1 MRYKKVVAG
10 LLAICLIV
18 NIVPTTVMAE
28 TLSQGTDTTQE
39 YTDESSENNQTQ
51 TTEPDAGDNSAED
64 NNVNNDNADNNSAE
78 DNNVNN
84 DNADNNSAD
93 QSDTETNETG
103 SNERTETEVPE
114 NTAQEGD
121 SDVSVTA
128 TDGKFTLEQ
137 LKQANISGLTISD
150 DNTKVTASSVEALIL
165 LSHCTAAE
173 QQNLIIDINITGIE
187 VDLTTTTTGPDGQ
200 QYTFAG
206 FGSEEVPFSG
216 QITGQKPVIKANRAI
231 FSGLSS
237 SATVISG
244 QQINWTGDGSS
255 PMLAD
260 VYVLTGGAEA
270 GIPMAFLNG
279 TGAIVGKV
287 KGDGTF
293 KIGNQITYSSMVSIN
308 GNNHAGL
315 LCNILESGSV
325 QITNDYEFPTEGYT
339 ISATAGN
346 AGGLIGQMNEGTQ
359 LIVDKAGINL
369 TALSVNAT
377 AGNAG
382 GLIAQMDAGAQ
393 IVVNQAI
400 VLDKPSVTASVNAG
414 GFIGQATNVLFAETN
429 QKITLTSPTVTA
441 TAGGTVGGII
451 GRYELSGKGNQ
462 TFPTCIDITDPVLQ
476 INQASNGNGYIGG
489 YFGVLS
495 LKNGTD
501 YTIGDKTEAITLHI
515 TMNNSN
521 YIRAYGAVAGC
532 VQGDLNNGVLN
543 ALYLKKLKITS
554 DYYGTKRSQARY
566 HGGVIG
572 ELGATGNSNAAV
584 YLEADTIE
592 VEDTNPYAYNDNDPY
607 ATIDRCAFGGIVGL
621 SAKGSVSKIRN
632 IQINTGTGEISKGGG
647 SVGFAEAGS
656 AVELSGTTDFS
667 KVRYAKYWSAG
678 QIVGGQDSAL
688 IYARGDGEENG
699 WILER
704 CLSNYASQNNDIGNY
719 GHVIRLKAEGT
730 TTGLSS
736 TLIGI
741 NDATHQINLASPSD
755 TNFLDGALI
764 TNTDDFALLNIA
776 WSTHGAFPV
785 AGVTAA
791 NYTNLQ
797 TQTITLDGDVDLT
810 GTGITGV
817 SRDSQQDEMEYSG
830 TINGQN
836 HTIKLALG
844 ETFGL
849 RNGNKIAK
857 GAEGGG
863 KLYPYKWGSY
873 YNHTAIGM
881 FAQARGNVNQLT
893 VAGQITMSNVSDFS
907 CVGGFAA
914 KAKGSTVF
922 SGVKIEEK
930 ITIDAPNTKK
940 TYIGGV
946 FGEATDSSG
955 GNIEVTFQNNSIV
968 KPDITIQELNSN
980 SDSYINAGSIIGY
993 GSNQFHK
1000 LACNGLTV
1008 GGTIEANG
1016 SNYNYAYVGGLIAR
1030 AAQGGL
1036 ARIEIQN
1043 LSYEGFKIDA
1053 PEAQKVCGGL
1063 FGSIWANV
1071 GVFMGLN
1078 DNSDETFTGT
1088 KLTVTDATINAPKAN
1103 VGGLVYRSSGRWE
1116 IRKKGI
1122 DMQKF
1127 VVNAG
1132 KDVGLLV
1139 CHGERGREILEK
1151 ADTEIAALYL
1161 TTTTYWKDEND
1172 YSYKIGENVSVN
1184 CAGVYDEF
1192 VAYTAASADAIT
1204 TNNVNGIISIATKN
1218 REGVAESE
1226 NKCTTYENR
1235 TEFGKQ
1241 HKTNACSRYYYDLD
1255 QCYKDA
1261 YNNMNGRIDTQ
1272 SELMLW
1278 GAYQYADKSLK
1289 NYFIYDNGETTLRND
1304 ATSTIIGGESENGLA
1319 VLDMRK
1325 YSYYPVNLGVSGM
1338 TVQNVTIKF
1347 YNEDIEKAESNN
1359 KSTKK
1364 TANSQHYT
1372 MHCGLFLNYTNLN
1385 DSDKKEYTI
1394 NVNNVKFQGTIGK
1407 TALGS
1412 GVIFGGNVE
1421 GSSVNGILYPITM
1434 NLNNVTLDGFS
1445 VYDCGESYAPLL
1457 INQLSNY
1464 TTLTATGI
1472 KATSEYEKNTE
1483 KKSAS
1488 SLIGNVGSEN
1498 GNQINMTFSE
1508 IALPDKTVVNG
1519 GIFTHATLL
1528 ESFQYAADGIAVA
1541 TYNFT
1546 KSEDWN
1552 GTDHIHKVT
1561 YGKEISASEEYAEL
1575 QLWYFDEEG
1584 YGIAKENGGNVVYS
1598 DENKNT
1604 DFSSYLPYV
1613 CNKHVNTQ
1621 GYAHEIRVN
1630 QRPVSITTGCGT
1642 YGDPYK
1648 ITSEKQMK
1656 HIAEYLATRNA
1667 QKDWAIRVTTDQ
1679 STMCTGENNHDEV
1692 YQYDGKG
1699 SWVSVSDKTTTLSN
1713 TVMHLYMLSAYYDI
1727 QGNKETTTG
1736 IFGTQTLEKETSNT
1750 GKTLTLTDFQGF
1762 GSEAYPFRGV
1772 ITCTDKNNPTTIIL
1786 KGSGTGNGLIPYSY
1800 GSVVKDI
1807 NVSYQN
1813 DKQLGITKSIS
1824 YTANSTSDY
1833 YSATFF
1839 GGVIGSIMGGD
1850 NIIDNVSVDMST
1862 NWLGLSGN
1870 RSYLAQIGG
1879 YVGSIVGGGVIFRNM
1894 DGKTGLTT
1902 TQVSGANPASTSTAN
1917 LYVNPYVGRVLDGY
1931 AFSEGCTVENTNKNY
1946 KINELSVQNDK
1957 CITTTGES
1965 TSKVNRTNPMQT
1977 EVKDAQGLL
1986 VLSAIVN
1993 SGAAA
1998 GGDTAGTGTY
2008 GTNAYSGNIDASDAN
2023 GKYRFGNGVYGKVRN
2038 ASYSHIGENCTSA
2051 EGDIINDFAL
2061 SVSDDR
2067 NSPGYNAAGQEAQ
2080 MASTLDKATNAP
2092 YLVTKYANP
2101 ATFYIG
2107 GNARST
2113 SIVLSQKGTYDMS
2126 GYGTGYQGIS
2136 ARYRSYALYSSI
2148 VKYPLSE
2155 RVVPWITNVDG
2166 KNSILKVNMPVLE
2179 YSDDDFHAASIGG
2192 LFNVLRQVPD
2202 EVPADQQETYHM
2214 LQNLTI
2220 GSNNSTEKSVITLS
2234 YVGVSLSGF
2243 GNNNQYNVG
2252 VGGFAGSTAGVS
2264 AGVKQVSTANVR
2276 CKEVKLQ
2283 NLDINSPASAGGLF
2297 GNTGRGAGANTDI
2310 GILIG
2315 QSSNS
2320 YNNYFGL
2327 NLIDCTYDRLNITG
2341 KYASGGFAG
2350 YVDSGANELIS
2361 SVKNT
2366 TGAELEIGVSS
2377 TITAS
2382 TGTSY
2387 AGGIFGSVKTNLE
2400 INNTGDESSY
2410 KNVIVKGT
2418 TISATTNAGGYVGQ
2432 VENSNNATY
2441 YNINNAVFK
2450 DGNVTANSNIGGL
2463 IGNSESKQNNS
2474 INKCN
2479 IENSQL
2485 NTENGYRQAGGLIGR
2500 IGNGQIGITHSKVQ
2514 GLTVYGKFSGGLIG
2528 EIIGTVTIEDTE
2540 ITGTESKKNRINS
2553 TDGASGIYGR
2563 LSTNNPII
2571 MKRCQVKYTEI
2582 TTTQWSASA
2591 FSGDIH
2597 VSSGKNASISIYDSS
2612 AQHIKITAPF
2622 SGGMAGQMRGSL
2634 TAANIV
2640 MNDVEIIGKQN
2651 NNGLSGTIIS
2661 DPGSGAKYIY
2671 VAGISMQNINM
2682 KDKNGKVA
2690 DNLYGYTSEAS
2701 KEAIGKKCYFAF
2713 ADYTGTSLKKE
2724 GTVLQPGTETDN
2736 LLDVT
2741 GTSPYAVTSPK
2752 STLKVEK
2759 NGKEQF
2765 LYGDGAAWTK
2775 SGNVFNVNAQTIV
2788 NEKENSTNGHFS
2800 YKNTGVATFDFE
2812 AAFSTYNENQKKEKS
2827 TNSNFPVLRISGG
2840 DVTAISSYLDILTNG
2855 GFSAANALNTST
2867 TKHVV
2872 VSADVYSYKDANTFI
2887 YDAAQSSALR
2897 VTTDKNGQISFS
2909 ATTDYDN
2916 DKNRFILLTATFAE
2930 NGHSYNLQVPV
2941 LVRRMLEVDFTATLT
2956 HGTHFKSSEYDGLTS
2971 HVLDS
2976 YDSTITGYI
2985 TYVYNSAMKKY
2996 TDYGWQSYVDAGGDI
3011 GQIMDKHI
3019 ICNLPAGTHL
3029 SLVDCQDN
3037 NKTVYYHDI
3046 TDDEAQNR
3054 EVLLSNFVNTSG
3066 MKFIQKSIGELL
3078 GAKVEKSV
3086 AGKFIKVD
3094 ENGKPDGGK
3103 DDQTYPAPT
3112 VRIKGKDGYEYYRLA
3127 GTGETGA
3134 YNVMIDEDALKS
3146 GTTSNV
3152 SENYYLV
3159 ITVPSTSTN
3168 ETFINGGIDTN
3179 LNISVPKHINC
3190 LLRDNKAEATLDPK
3204 YNSASTYQ
3212 ISKGYEQELTESLGD
3227 DVGPIKLISVLDSK
3241 LQVSIKDKITFPNG
3255 QAYLTTDQLYQ
3266 KFTSSIQVNHN
3277 VNGTLDTSTSS
3288 FPSGTSG
3295 TVHYYVYTENDG
3307 NRTYYSYDGKAWSDG
3322 SYDKQEVTNGGYVWT
3337 SDGGNMELVLS
3348 TDGTM
3353 ENAIS
3358 LEGVRNKIKGTDNT
3372 ASTTFYIEAIMEVT
3386 LPTAGLD
3393 VIPESKLA
3401 GNAPENY
3408 AKLMYTSLVSTEKD
3422 SLSYSNNRASL
3433 SANKTKVSYYRDE
3446 PEGVKLTYDADYIDQ
3461 LGINLL
3467 DLGQNV
3473 DVDKNYAN
3481 IDTTALYDLSS
3492 MKNLKETLLK
3502 SNGVRFT
3509 IKVLPKNTTG
3519 TLEEYGD
3526 VLEDASKYLTVEVN
3540 SPGYE
3545 NFTESKGTWSW
3556 NIPKKVY
3563 VDNAEN
3569 PTELKNSNIFDGSI
3583 FTQAIRLKVNVKNV
3597 ENMNHFYSNYK
3608 VLLSAEILNSND
3620 TTIEGTYKNDNI
3632 IYTITKI
3639 KTEFVDETSN

>member
-10 LLAICLIV
+10 LLAFCLIV

-39 YTDESSENNQTQ
+39 CTDESNENNQTQ

-64 NNVNNDNADNNSAE
+64 NNVNNDNADNN
-78 DNNVNN
+78 N
-84 DNADNNSAD
+84 AD

-103 SNERTETEVPE
+103 SNERTETAVPE

-150 DNTKVTASSVEALIL
+150 DNTKVTATASSVEALIL

-173 QQNLIIDINITGIE
+173 QQNLTIDINITGIE

-216 QITGQKPVIKANRAI
+216 QITGQRPVIKANRAI
-231 FSGLSS
+231 FGGLSS

-244 QQINWTGDGSS
+244 QQINWAGNGSS

-260 VYVLTGGAEA
+260 VYVLTDGAEA

-287 KGDGTF
+287 KGNGTF
-293 KIGNQITYSSMVSIN
+293 KIGNQITYRNMVSIN
-308 GNNHAGL
+308 GTNHAGL

-325 QITNDYEFPTEGYT
+325 QITNDYEFPTKGYT

-359 LIVDKAGINL
+359 LIMDESGINL
-369 TALSVNAT
+369 SALSVSAI

-382 GLIAQMDAGAQ
+382 GLIGQMDAGAQ

-414 GFIGQATNVLFAETN
+414 GLIGQATNVLFAETN
-429 QKITLTSPTVTA
+429 QKITLTSPAVTA

-495 LKNGTD
+495 LKEGTD
-501 YTIGDKTEAITLHI
+501 YTIGNTDKAVTLNV
-515 TMNNSN
+515 TMKHSEN
-521 YIRAYGAVAGC
+521 IQAYGALSGC
-532 VQGDLNNGVLN
+532 VFGDGVLN
-543 ALYLKKLKITS
+543 TVRIRNVKVVS
-554 DYYGTKRSQARY
+554 DYGETNKTDANF
-566 HGGVIG
+566 HGGLIG
-572 ELGATGNSNAAV
+572 VLGEKGKSASAI
-584 YLEADTIE
+584 YLEAEQIKIE
-592 VEDTNPYAYNDNDPY
+592 EPYPYVYNNKDNSLNGY
-607 ATIDRCAFGGIVGL
+607 VARTYNQAFGGIVGL
-621 SAKGSVSKIRN
+621 VAEMCVLKIGD
-632 IQINTGTGEISKGGG
+632 IKVDTKDSLISEGGG
-647 SVGFAEAGS
+647 VVGYLEKASVA
-656 AVELSGTTDFS
+656 ELSGTTDLS
-667 KVRYAKYWSAG
+667 GVSYDAYWSAG
-678 QIVGGQDSAL
+678 QIAGGQDCAL
-688 IYARGDGEENG
+688 IYARGDGNGNG
-699 WILER
+699 WTFER
-704 CLSNYASQNNDIGNY
+704 GRAAQNNDIVSY
-719 GHVIRLKAEGT
+719 GEVIRLQAEGT
-730 TTGLSS
+730 STGLSS
-736 TLIGI
+736 TLIQI
-741 NDATHQINLASPSD
+741 EEATHQVKLASPSD
-755 TNFLDGALI
+755 NNFLDGADI
-764 TNTDDFALLNIA
+764 NNTDEFALLSIVWN
-776 WSTHGAFPV
+776 TYGVFPL
-785 AGVTAA
+785 AGVTTG

-797 TQTITLDGDVDLT
+797 TSNITLHGNVDLT

-817 SRDSQQDEMEYSG
+817 SRDSEKDRSGNGEKEGLIYSG
-830 TINGQN
+830 TINGN
-836 HTIKLALG
+836 GNIIKLALG

-849 RNGNKIAK
+849 KSGIPVPE

-863 KLYPYKWGSY
+863 KIYPYKWGNC
-873 YNHTAIGM
+873 YNHTAIGL
-881 FAQARGNVNQLT
+881 FARSKGDVNNLVLDGSITFSNISDRVSAGGLAAMLEKNANAKLSGLT
-893 VAGQITMSNVSDFS
+893 V
-907 CVGGFAA
+907 
-914 KAKGSTVF
+914 K
-922 SGVKIEEK
+922 EK
-930 ITIDAPNTKK
+930 ITADAPNGKYLYVGGVYGYATVGNPKK
-940 TYIGGV
+940 ETIELEITDDSKIQPEIKVQKVTQTSDKNVYVGGVLGYTGEGFHRLRCTGVTIGGSITV
-946 FGEATDSSG
+946 SG
-955 GNIEVTFQNNSIV
+955 
-968 KPDITIQELNSN
+968 D
-980 SDSYINAGSIIGY
+980 
-993 GSNQFHK
+993 
-1000 LACNGLTV
+1000 
-1008 GGTIEANG
+1008 
-1016 SNYNYAYVGGLIAR
+1016 NYNYAYVGGLIAR
-1030 AAQGGL
+1030 TNRSL
-1036 ARIEIQN
+1036 ILSRIEIEK
-1043 LSYEGFKIDA
+1043 LSYDGFEINAPNAKKI
-1053 PEAQKVCGGL
+1053 CGGL
-1063 FGSIWANV
+1063 FGSLWYNV
-1071 GVFMGLN
+1071 GVYFME
-1078 DNSDETFTGT
+1078 ETDATEGIYAGT
-1088 KLTVTDATINAPKAN
+1088 KLTIKDTSINAPNAS
-1103 VGGLVYRSSGRWE
+1103 VGGLAYRSSGIWE

-1122 DMQKF
+1122 DMMSLDIK
-1127 VVNAG
+1127 AG
-1132 KDVGLLV
+1132 DAVGLLV
-1139 CHGERGREILEK
+1139 CHGERGTETVVNNGK
-1151 ADTEIAALYL
+1151 AEFPGLYL
-1161 TTTTYWKDEND
+1161 KTTEYWDD
-1172 YSYKIGENVSVN
+1172 GTDFSYRIGQGVSITG
-1184 CAGVYDEF
+1184 AKEFDEF

-1226 NKCTTYENR
+1226 GNCTTYVNR
-1235 TEFGKQ
+1235 TGFGEN
-1241 HKTNACSRYYYDLD
+1241 HKINVTSRYYYDLD
-1255 QCYKDA
+1255 KCYTDS
-1261 YNNMNGRIDTQ
+1261 YNKTNGRVDTPE
-1272 SELMLW
+1272 ELMLW
-1278 GAYQYADKSLK
+1278 SAYQYADTSLK
-1289 NYFIYDNGETTLRND
+1289 NYFIYDNGNTTLRND
-1304 ATSTIIGGESENGLA
+1304 ATSTIIGGESENRLA

-1325 YSYYPVNLGVSGM
+1325 YSYYPVNLGVSEM

-1364 TANSQHYT
+1364 TADSQHYT
-1372 MHCGLFLNYTNLN
+1372 MHCGLFLNYTNSN

-1421 GSSVNGILYPITM
+1421 GSSVNGTLYPITM

-1483 KKSAS
+1483 KRSAS

-1508 IALPDKTVVNG
+1508 IALPDKTVANG

-1552 GTDHIHKVT
+1552 GTNHIHKVT
-1561 YGKEISASEEYAEL
+1561 YGKEISASEEYPEL

-1598 DENKNT
+1598 DENKNM

-1642 YGDPYK
+1642 YGHPYR

-1699 SWVSVSDKTTTLSN
+1699 SWVSVRDKTTTLSN

-1727 QGNKETTTG
+1727 QGSKETTTG
-1736 IFGTQTLEKETSNT
+1736 TFGTQTLEKETSNT
-1750 GKTLTLTDFQGF
+1750 GKTLTLTDFRGF

-1807 NVSYQN
+1807 DVSYQS
-1813 DKQLGITKSIS
+1813 DTQLGITKSIS
-1824 YTANSTSDY
+1824 YTANSTSEY

-1902 TQVSGANPASTSTAN
+1902 TQVSGADPASTSTAN

-1946 KINELSVQNDK
+1946 KINELSEHNDK

-1965 TSKVNRTNPMQT
+1965 TLKVNRTNPMQT

-2008 GTNAYSGNIDASDAN
+2008 GTNAYSGNIDASDAS

-2038 ASYSHIGENCTSA
+2038 ASYSHIGENSTSA
-2051 EGDIINDFAL
+2051 EGDISNDFAL

-2067 NSPGYNAAGQEAQ
+2067 KSPGYNAAGQEAQ
-2080 MASTLDKATNAP
+2080 MASTLDNATNAP

-2113 SIVLSQKGTYDMS
+2113 SIVLSQNGIYDMS

-2155 RVVPWITNVDG
+2155 RVVPWITSVDG
-2166 KNSILKVNMPVLE
+2166 KDSILKVNMPVQE

-2202 EVPADQQETYHM
+2202 EVPADQRETYHM

-2234 YVGVSLSGF
+2234 YVGDSLSGF

-2327 NLIDCTYDRLNITG
+2327 NLIDCTYDSLNITG

-2350 YVDSGANELIS
+2350 YVDSGANGLIS

-2366 TGAELEIGVSS
+2366 TGAELEIGASS

-2410 KNVIVKGT
+2410 KNVIVKST

-2441 YNINNAVFK
+2441 NIYNAVFK
-2450 DGNVTANSNIGGL
+2450 DGNVTANRNIGGL
-2463 IGNSESKQNNS
+2463 IGNSESTQNNS

-2479 IENSQL
+2479 IENSRL
-2485 NTENGYRQAGGLIGR
+2485 NTENGNRQTGGLIGR
-2500 IGNGQIGITHSKVQ
+2500 IGNGQIGITHSTVQ
-2514 GLTVYGKFSGGLIG
+2514 GLTVYGEYSGGLIG
-2528 EIIGTVTIEDTE
+2528 EVIGTVTVEDTE
-2540 ITGTESKKNRINS
+2540 ITGTESEKTIINS
-2553 TDGASGIYGR
+2553 RNGASGIYGR

-2571 MKRCQVKYTEI
+2571 MKRCQVNYTEI
-2582 TTTQWSASA
+2582 TTEQWSASA

-2597 VSSGKNASISIYDSS
+2597 YSIGINASISIYDSS

-2640 MNDVEIIGKQN
+2640 MNDVEIIGRQN

-2661 DPGSGAKYIY
+2661 DPGSNTKYIY

-2682 KDKNGKVA
+2682 KDKNGKAA
-2690 DNLYGYTSEAS
+2690 DNLYGYASEAS

-2724 GTVLQPGTETDN
+2724 GTVLQPGTETDD

-2759 NGKEQF
+2759 NRKEQF

-2800 YKNTGVATFDFE
+2800 YKNTGVDTFDFE

-2840 DVTAISSYLDILTNG
+2840 DVTVISSYLDILTNG

-2872 VSADVYSYKDANTFI
+2872 VSADVYSYKDADTFI

-2916 DKNRFILLTATFAE
+2916 DKNRFILLTVTFTE
-2930 NGHSYNLQVPV
+2930 NGYSYNLHVPV

-3046 TDDEAQNR
+3046 TDEEAQKQ

-3066 MKFIQKSIGELL
+3066 IKFIQKSIGELL

-3086 AGKFIKVD
+3086 SGKFIKVD

-3103 DDQTYPAPT
+3103 DDKTYPAPT

-3227 DVGPIKLISVLDSK
+3227 DVSPIKLISVLDSK

-3322 SYDKQEVTNGGYVWT
+3322 TYDKQEVTNGGYVWT

-3348 TDGTM
+3348 TDGTV

-3358 LEGVRNKIKGTDNT
+3358 LEGVRNKIKGTDST

-3393 VIPESKLA
+3393 VIPESKLV

-3422 SLSYSNNRASL
+3422 SLSYSNNRVSL

-3526 VLEDASKYLTVEVN
+3526 VLEDASQYLTVEVN

-3545 NFTESKGTWSW
+3545 SFTESKGTWSW

-3563 VDNAEN
+3563 VDNADNADN
-3569 PTELKNSNIFDGSI
+3569 PTELKNSNIFDGSV

-3597 ENMNHFYSNYK
+3597 ENMKHFYSNYK

-3639 KTEFVDETSN
+3639 KTEFVD